1 MEFDLLIRGG
11 LVVDGSGAPGQVA
24 DVGIQ
29 GGKIAAVGDLAGA
42 VAGRVLEAKGR
53 VVAPGLID
61 VHVHSELERLG
72 GQEQFCGLLQGVT
85 TELMSP
91 DGFAWAPLSP
101 ERFAEVRDY
110 LQVFY
115 GDKLPAFDS
124 GSPADFLAQFA
135 GRIPGNVVPQVP
147 HLPIR
152 VQVMGWAQRPATEE
166 EIAQMLPLVRQWLD
180 LGAVALA
187 TGLEYQPTAWS
198 DLRELVALSRPVAER
213 GGIYVTHQRG
223 YWDHVE
229 RGLKE
234 TIAVGR
240 EAGIPV
246 HVSHLAVT
254 DAAIGLMAEAVA
266 GGSDLSFEMY
276 PYPASCTHLMMVL
289 PGWAQSG
296 GHAAVMARLAD
307 SDQRSRMAEETEQS
321 LRARGRVM
329 LAGVD
334 GGAELEGRYLDE
346 LAREAGKPMAEFMF
360 DLLRAHGGRALVVY
374 HWPPERD
381 GEALLRRTVQHPLF
395 MGGSDGLYA
404 AGRPHPR
411 GFGTF
416 ARFLGPYVREGVLPL
431 EQMVH
436 KLSGYPAERFR
447 IKDRGL
453 LRPGLA
459 ADVIVFD
466 PQRLEDR
473 ATFGMGR
480 QNPVGMETVLVNGVV
495 AVAGGTPTGALP
507 GRVLAPLA

>member
-1 MEFDLLIRGG
+1 VEFDLLIRGG

-24 DVGIQ
+24 DVGVR
-29 GGKIAAVGDLAGA
+29 GERIAAVGDLAGA
-42 VAGRVLEAKGR
+42 VAGRVLEAQGR

-61 VHVHSELERLG
+61 VHVHAELERLG
-72 GQEQFCGLLQGVT
+72 GRDQFCGLLQGVT

-115 GDKLPAFDS
+115 GDQLPAFNS
-124 GSPADFLAQFA
+124 ASPADFLAQFA
-135 GRIPGNVVPQVP
+135 GRIPGNLVPQVP

-152 VQVMGWAQRPATEE
+152 VQVMGWAQRPATAE

-187 TGLEYQPTAWS
+187 TGLEYQPTMWS
-198 DLRELVALSRPVAER
+198 DLRELAALSRPVAER

-223 YWDHVE
+223 YWTHVE

-234 TIAVGR
+234 TLAVGR

-246 HVSHLAVT
+246 HVSHMAMT
-254 DAAIGLMAEAVA
+254 DTTESLVAEAVA
-266 GGSDLSFEMY
+266 RGSDLSFEMY
-276 PYPASCTHLMMVL
+276 PYPAACTHLMMVL
-289 PGWAQSG
+289 PGWAQAG

-307 SDQRSRMAEETEQS
+307 PGQRARMAEETERS
-321 LRARGRVM
+321 LRERGRVL
-329 LAGVD
+329 LAGVER
-334 GGAELEGRYLDE
+334 GAELEGRYLDE
-346 LAREAGKPMAEFMF
+346 LAGEAGKPQAEFLF
-360 DLLRAHGGRALVVY
+360 DLLLAHGGRALVVY

-395 MGGSDGLYA
+395 MGGSDGLFA

-411 GFGTF
+411 GFGSF
-416 ARFLGPYVREGVLPL
+416 ARFLGPFVREGVVPL
-431 EQMVH
+431 EQMVR

-459 ADVIVFD
+459 ADVIIFD
-466 PQRLEDR
+466 PQRLADT
-473 ATFGMGR
+473 ATFGHGR
-480 QNPVGMETVLVNGVV
+480 QEATGMETVLVNGV
-495 AVAGGTPTGALP
+495 AALEGGRPTGALP